1 MTYRLSSI
9 QFFRRLAAVCVL
21 SSITIIASA
30 QSGESGERP
39 NHKPGPEHLIEALQV
54 TEDQQD
60 MFVTIMKAQHEKR
73 MSIHEQYR
81 GNHEE
86 ERSSMTSLHEETLV
100 LLQDV
105 LTAEQLEAFATMEKQ
120 KPARKPRN

>member
-1 MTYRLSSI
+1 MKYRLSSSA
-9 QFFRRLAAVCVL
+9 FFRSLAAVCVL
-21 SSITIIASA
+21 SSITMMASA
-30 QSGESGERP
+30 QGGERP

-60 MFVTIMKAQHEKR
+60 SFLTIMKAQHEKR

-100 LLQDV
+100 LLQGV
-105 LTAEQLEAFATMEKQ
+105 LTAEQLEIFATMEKQ
-120 KPARKPRN
+120 KPARKPRH

>member
-1 MTYRLSSI
+1 
-9 QFFRRLAAVCVL
+9 
-21 SSITIIASA
+21 
-30 QSGESGERP
+30 
-39 NHKPGPEHLIEALQV
+39 
-54 TEDQQD
+54 

>member
-1 MTYRLSSI
+1 
-9 QFFRRLAAVCVL
+9 VCVL

-30 QSGESGERP
+30 ESGERP

-120 KPARKPRN
+120 RPARKPRN